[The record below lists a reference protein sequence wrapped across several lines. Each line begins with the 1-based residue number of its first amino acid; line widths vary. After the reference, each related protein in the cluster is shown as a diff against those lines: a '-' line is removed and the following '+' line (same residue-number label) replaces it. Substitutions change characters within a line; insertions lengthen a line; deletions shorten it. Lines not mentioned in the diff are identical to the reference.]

1 MAIHFL
7 WTINSALKV
16 GKVEK
21 EMISKLNRWKE
32 LESDEN
38 TFIAM
43 RVLGRTVEQFKGNV
57 QNIEA
62 EDSV

>member
-1 MAIHFL
+1 M
-7 WTINSALKV
+7 NSGLKV

-21 EMISKLNRWKE
+21 EMISKLNRWKDLE
-32 LESDEN
+32 LDEN
-38 TFIAM
+38 TFIEM
-43 RVLGRTVEQFKGNV
+43 RVLEKTVEQFKGNV

>member
-1 MAIHFL
+1 MAIHFF
-7 WTINSALKV
+7 WIMNSALKV

-38 TFIAM
+38 TFIEM
-43 RVLGRTVEQFKGNV
+43 RVLERTVEQFEGNV
-57 QNIEA
+57 QDIEA